1 MLPKLDGCSGPFLD
15 AERPLCLDLCT
26 APGKTFYKISVKVF
40 NKNVLRD
47 KVDIPWRRVLGV
59 EEIVKPEWR

>member
-1 MLPKLDGCSGPFLD
+1 MFGFVYS
-15 AERPLCLDLCT
+15 T
-26 APGKTFYKISVKVF
+26 WQNFYKISVKVF